1 MCQHFFLIILEK
13 NMKPNKYKAGEQNGE
28 LMIHYKSGRKIIK
41 TIFSI
46 EEMKKLNSQLLAIW
60 NDNSKFEMNPDTG
73 HFYAADEMI
82 EIMGC
87 DFDIFE
93 RLTCVA
99 EGYKPLKLWKRSY

>member
-1 MCQHFFLIILEK
+1 
-13 NMKPNKYKAGEQNGE
+13 
-28 LMIHYKSGRKIIK
+28 
-41 TIFSI
+41 
-46 EEMKKLNSQLLAIW
+46 MKKE
-60 NDNSKFEMNPDTG
+60 K
-73 HFYAADEMI
+73 MI